1 MLLPKELSVLK
12 ESYLFLGC
20 AGSLLLCIFLSSCGP
35 QGLREWVSHGDVFSC
50 LGARALGCADCTSW
64 GTWAPRPWSTGSTAV
79 VPGSA
84 ATRHVGLSR
93 TRDWTYV
100 SFIGRWILY
109 RSASRV
115 VQELSSKQTQ
125 ACSFS
130 SWDSYMAHSQQDQ
143 ESVWKTRPF
152 LSWALPGLLPL
163 SPVCQFLGHI
173 SWWVTCNLLDVSCLP

>member
-1 MLLPKELSVLK
+1 MTKEAAAVIQVRKEDSLDQALGGYSSLYLHLKSPLHPYGFFPGSGHPLNFSPGLLASSLSLFFHPFSMLLPKELSVLK

-93 TRDWTYV
+93 TRD
-100 SFIGRWILY
+100 
-109 RSASRV
+109 
-115 VQELSSKQTQ
+115 
-125 ACSFS
+125 
-130 SWDSYMAHSQQDQ
+130 
-143 ESVWKTRPF
+143 
-152 LSWALPGLLPL
+152 
-163 SPVCQFLGHI
+163 
-173 SWWVTCNLLDVSCLP
+173 